1 MQKRKITGYLML
13 LALPLLSSCFD
24 SLKQSPKKQEKT
36 ATLETPSVPLIPHE
50 HEWAH
55 QPFAPVKPDLIDD
68 KKNGF
73 SEAVSHTDFDQKLD
87 REKEVDDYLWSYI
100 IVSSSLETPEQ
111 KAVTKAYERI
121 DRHPKLFL
129 NVLRRAE
136 PFLYLIVSELE
147 SAGLPVDFALLPV
160 VESAYQTH
168 AFSHEG
174 AVGLWQFVGAT
185 GRMYGLKQNW
195 WYDGRQ
201 DVMASTRAAARYLK
215 KLSREFDG
223 DWMLALAA
231 YNAGPGTV
239 RKAIAKNQKRGKDT
253 SFWSLQLPRETRHY
267 VPRFLAAIKWLKD
280 AEARGLDL
288 PPVKNSPYLQEVLVD
303 SQIAL
308 ERVASLADIALS
320 DVYALNPGMK
330 RWASDPEGPHTF
342 LLPIEKASVF
352 QENLSQLP
360 KEERVVWVRH
370 FIQEGETLSHIG
382 LKYDV
387 PVALIKK
394 VNKITGY
401 RIRAGKSLFV
411 PKSSANAV
419 ANAEQEKVKVVHFVR
434 KGETLSEIAMSY
446 DVGIKDIQRW
456 NKISHPKRVRM
467 GQQLIVWK
475 KTDQYT
481 LPQLASNSHHDVQTI
496 GYRVQSGDSLS
507 KIAAKFNLKIS
518 DLRRWN
524 KVLKNQKYLQ
534 PGQVL
539 KVPALAGTS

>member
-1 MQKRKITGYLML
+1 M
-13 LALPLLSSCFD
+13 
-24 SLKQSPKKQEKT
+24 
-36 ATLETPSVPLIPHE
+36 
-50 HEWAH
+50 
-55 QPFAPVKPDLIDD
+55 
-68 KKNGF
+68 
-73 SEAVSHTDFDQKLD
+73 
-87 REKEVDDYLWSYI
+87 
-100 IVSSSLETPEQ
+100 
-111 KAVTKAYERI
+111 
-121 DRHPKLFL
+121 
-129 NVLRRAE
+129 
-136 PFLYLIVSELE
+136 
-147 SAGLPVDFALLPV
+147 
-160 VESAYQTH
+160 
-168 AFSHEG
+168 
-174 AVGLWQFVGAT
+174 WQFVGAT
-185 GRMYGLKQNW
+185 GRIYGLKQNW

-215 KLSREFDG
+215 KLSQEFDG

-239 RKAIAKNQKRGKDT
+239 RKAIAKNEKRGKDT

-267 VPRFLAAIKWLKD
+267 IPRFLAAIKWLKD
-280 AEARGLDL
+280 VEARGFDL
-288 PPVKNSPYLQEVLVD
+288 PPVKNSPYLQQVSVG

-308 ERVASLADIALS
+308 ERVALLANIPLS
-320 DVYALNPGMK
+320 DVQALNPGMK

-342 LLPIEKASVF
+342 LLPIEKVSVF

-370 FIQEGETLSHIG
+370 IIQEGETLSHIG
-382 LKYDV
+382 LMYDV

-401 RIRAGKSLFV
+401 RIRAGKHVFV

-419 ANAEQEKVKVVHFVR
+419 ANAGQEKVKIVHLV
-434 KGETLSEIAMSY
+434 KEGETLSEIALSY

-456 NKISHPKRVRM
+456 NKISHPERVRM

-475 KTDQYT
+475 KTDKYT

-534 PGQVL
+534 PGQIL
-539 KVPALAGTS
+539 QVPALAGTG